1 MVVNYAQTNYFTIS
15 MATQQGI
22 TNAVRA
28 DSFLLEENVI
38 SKSDFSTLKYCE
50 INSKDV
56 EQVCNLESIC
66 QINPWSQSLIEAE
79 FSKNISCRFGYKN
92 ESKIVAYS
100 FNHLILDEFHILN
113 LAVAPEARNHG
124 LGTALVANILLYAIE
139 KRARFATLEVR
150 ESNAQA
156 QRIYHRFGFKCC
168 RIRKG
173 YYRDNR
179 ENALIFERSLK
190 LSDAEKI
197 SDLSKLSVLGSA
209 QLV

>member
-1 MVVNYAQTNYFTIS
+1 MAIQQVMTNTL
-15 MATQQGI
+15 
-22 TNAVRA
+22 RA
-28 DSFLLEENVI
+28 EMPLFEKNVI
-38 SKSDFSTLKYCE
+38 LNSDHSDIRYCE

-56 EQVCNLESIC
+56 EQVCELESIC

-79 FSKNISCRFGYKN
+79 FSKNISRRFGYKN

-113 LAVAPEARNHG
+113 LGVSPEVRNHG
-124 LGTALVANILLYAIE
+124 FGTALVANILLYAIE

-197 SDLSKLSVLGSA
+197 SDLSKLRVLSGS